1 MKKLF
6 LSSLFLI
13 FFIISC
19 GSPSECECK
28 KEFER
33 SINNYSYNGSE
44 LENSLLLKCMEVYK
58 DASFVNANCDN
69 DVSVEDTVKVEA
81 TATDAVEVEAD
92 SSYVEYEGYD

>member
-13 FFIISC
+13 LFIISC

-33 SINNYSYNGSE
+33 LINNYSYNGGE
-44 LENSLLLKCMEVYK
+44 LKSSLSLKCEEVYK
-58 DASFVNANCDN
+58 DLSFVNANCDN
-69 DVSVEDTVKVEA
+69 AVSVEAMVDEIQVSAPT
-81 TATDAVEVEAD
+81 VEAD
-92 SSYVEYEGYD
+92 TLYVEYEGYD

>member
-28 KEFER
+28 KEFEII
-33 SINNYSYNGSE
+33 SNSYSYLGS
-44 LENSLLLKCMEVYK
+44 SLLDECMEVYK
-58 DASFVNANCDN
+58 NESFLNADCDN
-69 DVSVEDTVKVEA
+69 AVSSDKVSPNPPDSA
-81 TATDAVEVEAD
+81 TVEVD
-92 SSYVEYEGYD
+92 TLYVEYEGYD

>member
-44 LENSLLLKCMEVYK
+44 LENSLMLKCMEVYK
-58 DASFVNANCDN
+58 DASFVNADCDN
-69 DVSVEDTVKVEA
+69 AVSSDKQSVTPPPESA
-81 TATDAVEVEAD
+81 RVEVD
-92 SSYVEYEGYD
+92 TLYVEYEGYD

>member
-28 KEFER
+28 KEFEII
-33 SINNYSYNGSE
+33 SNSYSYLGS
-44 LENSLLLKCMEVYK
+44 SLLDECMEVYK
-58 DASFVNANCDN
+58 NESFLNADCDN
-69 DVSVEDTVKVEA
+69 AVSVEAMVDEIQVSET
-81 TATDAVEVEAD
+81 TVEAD
-92 SSYVEYEGYD
+92 TLYVEYEGYD

>member
-13 FFIISC
+13 LFIISC

-33 SINNYSYNGSE
+33 LINNYSYNGGE
-44 LENSLLLKCMEVYK
+44 LKSSLSLKCEEVYK
-58 DASFVNANCDN
+58 DLSFVNADCDN
-69 DVSVEDTVKVEA
+69 AVSSDKVSSNPPETAAAVDTL
-81 TATDAVEVEAD
+81 
-92 SSYVEYEGYD
+92 YVEYEGYE

>member
-13 FFIISC
+13 LFIISC

-33 SINNYSYNGSE
+33 LINNYSYNGGE
-44 LENSLLLKCMEVYK
+44 LKSSLSLKCEEVYK
-58 DASFVNANCDN
+58 DASFVYADCDN
-69 DVSVEDTVKVEA
+69 AVYDGAVEA
-81 TATDAVEVEAD
+81 VTVEAD
-92 SSYVEYEGYD
+92 TLYVEYEGYD